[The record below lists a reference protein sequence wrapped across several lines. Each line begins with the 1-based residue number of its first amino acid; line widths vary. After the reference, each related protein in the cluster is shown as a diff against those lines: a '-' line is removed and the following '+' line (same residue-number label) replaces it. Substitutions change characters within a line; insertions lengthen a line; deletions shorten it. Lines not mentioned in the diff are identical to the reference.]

1 MRLLRP
7 LLVSLTLLSSYV
19 AAQDFN
25 APDVPKQKHNYQVC
39 ALSSLHKCNA
49 NLLQSDVAR
58 MRKIVIDRQVIR

>member
-1 MRLLRP
+1 
-7 LLVSLTLLSSYV
+7 V

-39 ALSSLHKCNA
+39 ALNSLHKCNA